1 MLQKYLDEAVEYGKK
16 FIHTGAAA
24 TYIPEL
30 AKADVSKAGIC
41 VMNASG
47 EIYTSGDSDQ
57 RFTVQSISKIMNLG
71 IAMQALGYE
80 KTFAKVNME
89 PSGDAFNGIVK
100 LDIDSSIPFNPMIN
114 AGAIVIV
121 DLLASHFDF
130 DTILGWMKL
139 LCLDES
145 LSLDEDVYRSESLT
159 GARNRSIAYLLR
171 SKDVISENV
180 ERTLD
185 LYFKLCS
192 VKVTARSLAGFGLV
206 LACDGVDP
214 RNNVRLLEHRAV
226 KVIKTLMFTCGLYDE
241 SGRFAVR
248 VGLPS
253 KSGVGGGIL
262 TFSGTSGIGVYGPAL
277 DSKGNSVAGMKI
289 LEQLSE
295 RLSLHVFGTPGS
307 KSDLI

>member
-1 MLQKYLDEAVEYGKK
+1 MLQKYLEEAVVCGKK
-16 FIHTGAAA
+16 VVHTGAAA

-30 AKADVSKAGIC
+30 AKADVTKAGIC
-41 VMNASG
+41 VMKNSG
-47 EIYTSGDSDQ
+47 EVLSAGDTDI

-80 KTFAKVNME
+80 KTFEKVNME
-89 PSGDAFNGIVK
+89 PSGDPFNSMIK
-100 LDIDSSIPFNPMIN
+100 LDIDSKIPFNPMIN

-121 DLLASHFDF
+121 DLLAAKFEF
-130 DTILGWMKL
+130 EQILSWMRI

-145 LSLDEDVYRSESLT
+145 LELDESVYRSESLT

-214 RNNVRLLEHRAV
+214 RNNVRLLDRRAV

-241 SGRFAVR
+241 SGRFAVK

-262 TFSGTSGIGVYGPAL
+262 TFSGGCGIGVYGPAL
-277 DSKGNSVAGMKI
+277 DSKGNSVAGMKM
-289 LEQLSE
+289 LEYLSE
-295 RLSLHVFGTPGS
+295 KLGLHVFEGPGAG
-307 KSDLI
+307 KI